1 MQDYLSKPISVD
13 KLHRTLAKW
22 LQASATTDT
31 EAVDPES
38 LETIRNLRGVG
49 GDKMVKKV
57 VDLYLT
63 SSSSLVEG
71 LCSGLSQGNAEAVRQ
86 GAHALKS
93 SSQNVGAN
101 ALAALSQKLEE
112 MGRSGELEDTE
123 RYRVELDRLYPRT
136 VLALKAAVQRV
147 ER

>member
-1 MQDYLSKPISVD
+1 MQDYLSKPISVGN
-13 KLHRTLAKW
+13 LHRTLEKW
-22 LQASATTDT
+22 LPANASAL
-31 EAVDPES
+31 DPAS
-38 LETIRNLRGVG
+38 LDSIRNLRGVG
-49 GDKMVKKV
+49 GENMVRQV
-57 VDLYLT
+57 VDLYLA

-86 GAHALKS
+86 DAHALKS

-101 ALAALSQKLEE
+101 ELATLSQKLEE